1 MIAIADSLR
10 DRHRTIQITK
20 HLRSGDDAVH
30 GEGNQNLNLPRI
42 TIREGSSGSED
53 ENSED
58 DSDSRDLVSYR
69 CQHCYI
75 NCARDSQT
83 GKDRLCTDCLTH
95 LKKYGELPQ
104 VQSIGT
110 ANSARGDA
118 PYLFR
123 PVQTESSDHSTGRMR
138 TRFRTKNARVLPY
151 GGSGAETPESEMDKK
166 LCKSPASNVAFTGE
180 KTKKK
185 SKLELTTK
193 GRKRNQVE
201 MDNDED
207 KAITLFKRK
216 RNDREDSP
224 AESLTTDSGSI
235 VDDGENNEPENESPE
250 TTSSNVSLTTLNPL
264 SGINSSAATPP
275 SSSIETRIST
285 PLHLTNEEN
294 TNSEH
299 EITKNISNNSQSSL
313 PTNKTQ
319 ASTIIVANNLV
330 INNFKTLNKEGI
342 FDSIHSDT
350 VQPTTPVI
358 SIKVPMPILSSAFED
373 AVNKTLRSDGLVLST
388 DNQGL
393 EKEKS
398 KILSIHQTPGL
409 VEDLP
414 TPEHQSAIKVENECV
429 RIKRDVNDKC
439 ESSKKIGISV
449 IKGYDEIDPTGL
461 APKVVIKEEVDNNN
475 RCGMFNVPVPLPT
488 GSVIIKEEMQTS
500 QAHDSVIGGL
510 ESMVTNRL
518 IFQDSG
524 FHMNTTIK
532 SEPGLSKEQSGSP
545 ITTDM
550 PVSLSTDSAHLP
562 IPPNLLQIPSNMSS
576 GNSKNLSNLSL
587 HHGSVRS
594 PPTHIQAMS
603 GSSIIH
609 QCTDM
614 RMNQHIHQV
623 TDMRHS
629 EIRLQE
635 NMPDLRQ
642 CSADMSMRQQNTE
655 LCASDMRAQVSDLHQ
670 QGGVHHIHV
679 GDICQNLD
687 SSHIN
692 NSLNP
697 NKSLLQIPANI
708 SDTDKDHKSMS
719 QPPPSIASPHSVIL
733 QQQSMHTTSNTAH
746 IGSSHQNY
754 SFLSGSPYTHQRQS
768 HSLSADK
775 NVNVLHLANLIS
787 SSPSSHQTSLP
798 SGPTSIPQPVMH
810 PSQQG
815 SPLSRQSPGHPHPHS
830 SPFLGPPGHPALHPH
845 HPHHALIH
853 HQLFAAAAAHAAAV
867 HNPYHPHHPYAAY
880 GYPFPYPYGPPM
892 PQPHPVP
899 PPHHTGGHGHRSS
912 HEQPKLESRTSSALE
927 TTSLH
932 TSHQSSLSSVTTR
945 REISEESNSE
955 KHHHHSQELT
965 TTTHHHQSSHH
976 SSVHHQLST
985 EKQSAHHI
993 QPPVNHSM
1001 TISHSSTSSSSAS
1014 VQHKINTGGK
1024 GAVSSQTSSPSCH
1037 VSATLSSTTSASTS
1051 ISLPSSNHGNHH
1063 HSHHHAHSHH
1073 HQHNQLAS
1081 GDRLSPSTS
1090 MMMPSGLN
1098 VTVPASASGR
1108 AHHTG
1113 LSGQGGHSHQS
1124 KQGRNTPTN
1133 NTPLYHP
1140 SSNHPSLMAQPGIST
1155 SLAHHTMGMGL
1166 SSAAMPG
1173 SSLEAL
1179 RAHAQAA
1186 ASIQHQSQGV
1196 PTHSPLQGHSVGG
1209 SHHHS
1214 GRHLS
1219 SEDVKAEPLCSDV
1232 QDQLHQEDE
1241 ETPSPSHVPRGPSPE
1256 PKIEDAECHRSQS
1269 AIFLRHW
1276 NRGDFNS
1283 CTRTDLTFKPVPDSK
1298 LARKREERLR
1308 KQAERERE
1316 EREKVASLR
1325 KMTTP
1330 EKPETHKPP
1339 SRGPIE
1345 TITSPYDRFNSRQG
1359 YPDTPALRQLSE
1371 YARPHAGFSPGSRSA
1386 GLGLPPQCIDPM
1398 LHYQLNSMY
1407 GAGAR
1412 ERLELEHL
1420 EREKREREIREL
1432 RERELNDRLKDE
1444 LMKNAGTGPRM
1455 ANPIDPHWLELHRR
1469 YASLGPAG
1477 PPAAALH
1484 QFGLYSPSGGPSQAA
1499 LSQMERDRLERL
1511 GQDPPI
1517 ACSAQTFEYL
1527 QILSNKFI

>member
-1 MIAIADSLR
+1 MILNLTARFERTVSVGDLWGRSPVHTDVAVEAVWQSVLGDPSVSTSVPTRLVDPSDVVGDNVSAPVLTGVDVRVTQLYIRRNPISIPECDNIAIPNSLQTSPEPTAR
-10 DRHRTIQITK
+10 ERLIRMDK
-20 HLRSGDDAVH
+20 SPKP
-30 GEGNQNLNLPRI
+30 EGV
-42 TIREGSSGSED
+42 SSHAT
-53 ENSED
+53 
-58 DSDSRDLVSYR
+58 R
-69 CQHCYI
+69 YI
-75 NCARDSQT
+75 
-83 GKDRLCTDCLTH
+83 
-95 LKKYGELPQ
+95 
-104 VQSIGT
+104 
-110 ANSARGDA
+110 
-118 PYLFR
+118 
-123 PVQTESSDHSTGRMR
+123 
-138 TRFRTKNARVLPY
+138 
-151 GGSGAETPESEMDKK
+151 SGAETPESEMDKK
-166 LCKSPASNVAFTGE
+166 LCKSPASNTTFPGE

-185 SKLELTTK
+185 PKLELTTK

-207 KAITLFKRK
+207 KAIALFKRK

-235 VDDGENNEPENESPE
+235 MDDGENNEPENESSE
-250 TTSSNVSLTTLNPL
+250 TASSNVSLTTLNPL
-264 SGINSSAATPP
+264 SGINSSAATLP
-275 SSSIETRIST
+275 SSIIETGIST
-285 PLHLTNEEN
+285 PLHLANEEN
-294 TNSEH
+294 INSEH

-342 FDSIHSDT
+342 FDSIHSET

-358 SIKVPMPILSSAFED
+358 SMKVPMPILSSAFED
-373 AVNKTLRSDGLVLST
+373 GTNKTSRSDGLVLST

-398 KILSIHQTPGL
+398 KILSSPQTAGL

-414 TPEHQSAIKVENECV
+414 TPEHRPAIKVENECV

-439 ESSKKIGISV
+439 ESSKNKGISV
-449 IKGYDEIDPTGL
+449 IKGYDEIDP
-461 APKVVIKEEVDNNN
+461 KVVIKEEVDNSN

-500 QAHDSVIGGL
+500 QPHESLIGGL
-510 ESMVTNRL
+510 ESMVTNNL
-518 IFQDSG
+518 IFQDTG
-524 FHMNTTIK
+524 FNMNTTIK
-532 SEPGLSKEQSGSP
+532 SEPGLSREQSGSP
-545 ITTDM
+545 INTDM

-562 IPPNLLQIPSNMSS
+562 IPSNLLQIPPNMSS
-576 GNSKNLSNLSL
+576 GNSKNLSSLSL
-587 HHGSVRS
+587 HHGSVRT

-614 RMNQHIHQV
+614 RINQDIHQV

-655 LCASDMRAQVSDLHQ
+655 LCASDMRAHVSDLRQ

-679 GDICQNLD
+679 GDMCQNLE

-697 NKSLLQIPANI
+697 NKSLLQIPASI
-708 SDTDKDHKSMS
+708 SETDKDHKSMS
-719 QPPPSIASPHSVIL
+719 QPPPSVIL
-733 QQQSMHTTSNTAH
+733 QQQSMHTIPNTAQ

-768 HSLSADK
+768 HPLSVDK
-775 NVNVLHLANLIS
+775 NVNVLHLGNSSFLPSNAMQPQNEPQNLKIKQEIIPIQEQNITSDPLQSLKEVKIPGYSGPSSSISQPLTSTNITSNSSHHINELSRPSSGNPPPPHFLGPSIDNIKKEPENFPGTLPNILPLKSPPIHQSKIQAHGASLSSSEIPSNASHSLYTSPLSQMSTSTPVTLPLSSHPSTVSHSAANLIS

-912 HEQPKLESRTSSALE
+912 HEQPKLESRTSSASE

-945 REISEESNSE
+945 RELSEESNSE

-976 SSVHHQLST
+976 SSVHHQIST

-1001 TISHSSTSSSSAS
+1001 TISHSSTAS

-1051 ISLPSSNHGNHH
+1051 ISIPSSNHGNHH
-1063 HSHHHAHSHH
+1063 HSHSHH
-1073 HQHNQLAS
+1073 HQHHQLPS

-1090 MMMPSGLN
+1090 MMMP
-1098 VTVPASASGR
+1098 ASGR
-1108 AHHTG
+1108 AH
-1113 LSGQGGHSHQS
+1113 QGGHSHQS

-1140 SSNHPSLMAQPGIST
+1140 SSNHPGLMAQPGIPT

-1166 SSAAMPG
+1166 SSGAMPG

-1179 RAHAQAA
+1179 RQLPAFSTSLKEFRLILLCKDILVCTN
-1186 ASIQHQSQGV
+1186 ASNYPADKISPVLIQYFDSSSPTLSLPVHQSESQLARPCSKLV
-1196 PTHSPLQGHSVGG
+1196 
-1209 SHHHS
+1209 
-1214 GRHLS
+1214 
-1219 SEDVKAEPLCSDV
+1219 DVDP
-1232 QDQLHQEDE
+1232 DQLYL
-1241 ETPSPSHVPRGPSPE
+1241 TWLPLGLTL
-1256 PKIEDAECHRSQS
+1256 ITTGL
-1269 AIFLRHW
+1269 LRP
-1276 NRGDFNS
+1276 
-1283 CTRTDLTFKPVPDSK
+1283 LVIIKKSK
-1298 LARKREERLR
+1298 L
-1308 KQAERERE
+1308 
-1316 EREKVASLR
+1316 
-1325 KMTTP
+1325 
-1330 EKPETHKPP
+1330 HF
-1339 SRGPIE
+1339 
-1345 TITSPYDRFNSRQG
+1345 YYN
-1359 YPDTPALRQLSE
+1359 
-1371 YARPHAGFSPGSRSA
+1371 
-1386 GLGLPPQCIDPM
+1386 
-1398 LHYQLNSMY
+1398 
-1407 GAGAR
+1407 
-1412 ERLELEHL
+1412 
-1420 EREKREREIREL
+1420 
-1432 RERELNDRLKDE
+1432 
-1444 LMKNAGTGPRM
+1444 
-1455 ANPIDPHWLELHRR
+1455 
-1469 YASLGPAG
+1469 
-1477 PPAAALH
+1477 
-1484 QFGLYSPSGGPSQAA
+1484 
-1499 LSQMERDRLERL
+1499 
-1511 GQDPPI
+1511 
-1517 ACSAQTFEYL
+1517 
-1527 QILSNKFI
+1527 

>member
-1 MIAIADSLR
+1 M
-10 DRHRTIQITK
+10 
-20 HLRSGDDAVH
+20 
-30 GEGNQNLNLPRI
+30 E
-42 TIREGSSGSED
+42 
-53 ENSED
+53 
-58 DSDSRDLVSYR
+58 Y
-69 CQHCYI
+69 HCL
-75 NCARDSQT
+75 Q
-83 GKDRLCTDCLTH
+83 
-95 LKKYGELPQ
+95 
-104 VQSIGT
+104 
-110 ANSARGDA
+110 
-118 PYLFR
+118 
-123 PVQTESSDHSTGRMR
+123 
-138 TRFRTKNARVLPY
+138 NARALPY
-151 GGSGAETPESEMDKK
+151 CGSGAETPESEMDKK
-166 LCKSPASNVAFTGE
+166 LCKSPASNTTFPGE

-185 SKLELTTK
+185 PKLELTTK

-207 KAITLFKRK
+207 KAIALFKRK

-235 VDDGENNEPENESPE
+235 MDDGENNEPENESSE
-250 TTSSNVSLTTLNPL
+250 TASSNVSLTTLNPL
-264 SGINSSAATPP
+264 SGINSSAATLP
-275 SSSIETRIST
+275 SSIIETGIST
-285 PLHLTNEEN
+285 PLHLANEEN
-294 TNSEH
+294 INSEH

-342 FDSIHSDT
+342 FDSIHSET

-373 AVNKTLRSDGLVLST
+373 GTNKTSRSDGLVLST

-398 KILSIHQTPGL
+398 KILSSPQTAGL

-414 TPEHQSAIKVENECV
+414 TPEHRPAIKVENECV

-439 ESSKKIGISV
+439 ESSKNKGISV
-449 IKGYDEIDPTGL
+449 IKGYDEIDP
-461 APKVVIKEEVDNNN
+461 KVVIKEEVDNSN

-500 QAHDSVIGGL
+500 QPHESLIGGL
-510 ESMVTNRL
+510 ESMVTNNL
-518 IFQDSG
+518 IFQDTG
-524 FHMNTTIK
+524 FNMNTTIK
-532 SEPGLSKEQSGSP
+532 SEPGLSREQSGSP
-545 ITTDM
+545 INTDM

-562 IPPNLLQIPSNMSS
+562 IPSNLLQIPPNMSS
-576 GNSKNLSNLSL
+576 GNSKNLSSLSL
-587 HHGSVRS
+587 HHGSVRT
-594 PPTHIQAMS
+594 PPTLIQAMS

-614 RMNQHIHQV
+614 RINQDIHQV

-642 CSADMSMRQQNTE
+642 CSADMSMRQQNIE
-655 LCASDMRAQVSDLHQ
+655 LCASDMRAHVSDLRQ

-679 GDICQNLD
+679 GDICQNLE

-697 NKSLLQIPANI
+697 NNSLLQIPASI
-708 SDTDKDHKSMS
+708 SETDKDHKSMS

-733 QQQSMHTTSNTAH
+733 QQQSMHTIPNTAQ

-768 HSLSADK
+768 HPLSVDK
-775 NVNVLHLANLIS
+775 NVNVLHLGNSSFLPSNAMQPQNEPQNLKIKQEIIPIQEQNITSDPLQSLKEVKIPGYSGPSSSISQPLTSTNITSNSSHHINELSRPSSGNPPPPHFLGPSIDNIKKEPENFPGTLPNILPLKSPPIHQSKIQSHGASLSSSEIPSNASHSLYTSPLSQMSTSTPVTLPLSSHPSTVSHSAANLIS

-912 HEQPKLESRTSSALE
+912 HEQPKLESRTSSASE

-945 REISEESNSE
+945 RELSEESNSE

-976 SSVHHQLST
+976 SSVHHQIST

-1001 TISHSSTSSSSAS
+1001 TISHSSTAS

-1051 ISLPSSNHGNHH
+1051 ISIPSSNHGNHH
-1063 HSHHHAHSHH
+1063 HSHSHH
-1073 HQHNQLAS
+1073 HQHHQLPS

-1090 MMMPSGLN
+1090 MMMP
-1098 VTVPASASGR
+1098 ASGR
-1108 AHHTG
+1108 AH
-1113 LSGQGGHSHQS
+1113 QGGHSHQS

-1140 SSNHPSLMAQPGIST
+1140 SSNHPGLMAQPGIPT

-1166 SSAAMPG
+1166 SSGAMPG

-1196 PTHSPLQGHSVGG
+1196 PAHSPLQGYSVGG
-1209 SHHHS
+1209 PHHHS

-1219 SEDVKAEPLCSDV
+1219 PEDVKTEPLCSDV
-1232 QDQLHQEDE
+1232 QDQLQQEDE
-1241 ETPSPSHVPRGPSPE
+1241 ETPSPNHVPRGPSPE

-1316 EREKVASLR
+1316 EREKVASLVLF
-1325 KMTTP
+1325 KC
-1330 EKPETHKPP
+1330 
-1339 SRGPIE
+1339 
-1345 TITSPYDRFNSRQG
+1345 
-1359 YPDTPALRQLSE
+1359 LL
-1371 YARPHAGFSPGSRSA
+1371 
-1386 GLGLPPQCIDPM
+1386 
-1398 LHYQLNSMY
+1398 
-1407 GAGAR
+1407 
-1412 ERLELEHL
+1412 
-1420 EREKREREIREL
+1420 
-1432 RERELNDRLKDE
+1432 
-1444 LMKNAGTGPRM
+1444 
-1455 ANPIDPHWLELHRR
+1455 
-1469 YASLGPAG
+1469 
-1477 PPAAALH
+1477 
-1484 QFGLYSPSGGPSQAA
+1484 
-1499 LSQMERDRLERL
+1499 
-1511 GQDPPI
+1511 
-1517 ACSAQTFEYL
+1517 
-1527 QILSNKFI
+1527 